1 MPSSLTTRHGG
12 EGEDVPWPR
21 PVRCSAGSWAWIYAV
36 TCGRGTYLHADL
48 GDLHGIGGDA
58 LAEAGA

>member
-1 MPSSLTTRHGG
+1 MTR
-12 EGEDVPWPR
+12 
-21 PVRCSAGSWAWIYAV
+21 GS
-36 TCGRGTYLHADL
+36 GTYLHADL

>member
-1 MPSSLTTRHGG
+1 MTRG
-12 EGEDVPWPR
+12 R
-21 PVRCSAGSWAWIYAV
+21 
-36 TCGRGTYLHADL
+36 GRGTYLHADL